1 MVVFMLRMNMSVI
14 MSMRMR
20 VSVVMIVIMTVTMF
34 MMAMMVVAM
43 AVTMLVIVAMAMV
56 MRMFMIM
63 RMLVGVAVVVREV
76 DIKLH
81 TRDGGF
87 FTAQYVQMVAVQLE
101 LLQLALQLGCVHAQV
116 KQRANEHVAGDAAK
130 NIEIECFHLDSA
142 TRALIW
148 LAA

>member
-1 MVVFMLRMNMSVI
+1 MVVFTLMMNMSVI

-20 VSVVMIVIMTVTMF
+20 MSVVMIMVMIMVMIVT
-34 MMAMMVVAM
+34 
-43 AVTMLVIVAMAMV
+43 VTMLVIVAMAMV
-56 MRMFMIM
+56 MRMIMIM

-116 KQRANEHVAGDAAK
+116 KQRANEHVTGDAAK
-130 NIEIECFHLDSA
+130 YIEIECFHLDSA

>member
-1 MVVFMLRMNMSVI
+1 MLMMNMSVI

-20 VSVVMIVIMTVTMF
+20 MSVVMVMIVIMTVTMF
-34 MMAMMVVAM
+34 MLAMMLVAM

-56 MRMFMIM
+56 MRMIMIM

-116 KQRANEHVAGDAAK
+116 KQRANEHVTGDAAK
-130 NIEIECFHLDSA
+130 YIEIECFHLDSA

>member
-1 MVVFMLRMNMSVI
+1 MVVFMLMMNMSVI

-20 VSVVMIVIMTVTMF
+20 MSVVMIMIMVMIVI
-34 MMAMMVVAM
+34 M

-56 MRMFMIM
+56 MRMIMIM

-116 KQRANEHVAGDAAK
+116 KQRANEHVTGDAAK
-130 NIEIECFHLDSA
+130 YIEIECFHLDSA